1 MFRPI
6 RTRLK
11 VSSPAQEQGF
21 GQLFTVAL
29 IWPLVLMAALAGL
42 LTWQVKLLL
51 SEAQALND
59 ANQLISK
66 FSLTQKLF
74 IDLET
79 GVRGYQITGNQDFLQ
94 PYREARQLIT
104 PTLDELDRQIGD
116 ITPLEKAQ
124 VASLRSEYKK
134 WESFVQKALL
144 AKNKV
149 NDARILALNLQ
160 GKQQMDLIRS
170 SIAKMEERA
179 LAKRAQRNQNIEQK
193 VPVSLTIIIGTFL
206 TGAGL
211 LAILSRNQLRYLS
224 QKYEHSLT
232 SVRTQTEAIEEGE
245 IRYRSLIEAISEIV
259 WSTDVDGQVVTELP
273 DWGTFTGQ
281 SFEEYKG
288 WGWLNAIHPEDQ
300 ERTNLA
306 WTESVRER
314 RLHADEHRLR
324 RFDGIYRYM
333 RIRGVPIIGED
344 GVVREWVGIHTDI
357 DERKR
362 AEEAL
367 AQRAEEQ
374 ARLSEDLRATAARLE
389 ERNRELDQFNYVVS
403 HDLKA
408 PLRAI
413 GSLSEWIE
421 EDLQDQLNDESRRN
435 MRLLRARVYRLEA
448 LINGLLQYSRLGQTK
463 MSFGLVPVAELL
475 TEVIDSLGPPSGFT
489 VTVEP
494 PMPVLTTDR
503 MLLGQVFTNLIDN
516 AITHHDRPQGQVK
529 ITVSDQENFYK
540 FAVSDDGP
548 GIDERFY
555 ERIFSIFQTLEPR
568 DKREG
573 TGIGLALVKRIIE
586 RQGGQSWV
594 VSQIGAGSTFY
605 FTWPKNAPEPE
616 DNFPSI
622 ADLR

>member
-1 MFRPI
+1 MFRSV

-11 VSSPAQEQGF
+11 VPSLAQEQGF
-21 GQLFTVAL
+21 GRLFTVAL

-42 LTWQVKLLL
+42 LVWQVKFLL
-51 SEAQALND
+51 SESQALDNT
-59 ANQLISK
+59 NQLIAK
-66 FSLTQKLF
+66 FSQTQKLF

-79 GVRGYQITGNQDFLQ
+79 GVRGYQITGSQDFLQ
-94 PYREARQLIT
+94 PYREAQQLIT
-104 PTLDELDRQIGD
+104 PALEELDRQIGD
-116 ITPLEKAQ
+116 TSSEKAQ
-124 VASLRSEYKK
+124 LARLRGQYKK
-134 WESFVQKALL
+134 WELFVQKAFL
-144 AKNKV
+144 AKKKG
-149 NDARILALNLQ
+149 NDAQILALNIQ

-170 SIAKMEERA
+170 SVAEMEKRV
-179 LAKRAQRNQNIEQK
+179 RAQHTERTQSIEQT
-193 VPVSLTIIIGTFL
+193 VPITLTIIIGTFL
-206 TGAGL
+206 GGAGV
-211 LAILSRNQLRYLS
+211 LAVLSRNQLRYLS
-224 QKYEHSLT
+224 QKYEDSLT
-232 SVRTQTEAIEEGE
+232 SVRTQTEALEEGE
-245 IRYRSLIEAISEIV
+245 TRYRSLIEAISEIV

-273 DWGTFTGQ
+273 DWGAFTGQ
-281 SFEEYKG
+281 SFDEYKG

-314 RLHADEHRLR
+314 RLHSDEHRLR

-374 ARLSEDLRATAARLE
+374 ARLSKNLSATAVRLE
-389 ERNRELDQFNYVVS
+389 ERNRELEQFNYVVS

-421 EDLQDQLNDESRRN
+421 EDLQDQLTDESRRN
-435 MRLLRARVYRLEA
+435 MNLLRARVYRLEA

-463 MSFGLVPVAELL
+463 LSFGLVPVAELL
-475 TEVIDSLGPPSGFT
+475 TEVIDSLGPPAGFT

-494 PMPVLTTDR
+494 PMPFLTTDR

-529 ITVSDQENFYK
+529 ITVSEQENFYR
-540 FAVSDDGP
+540 FSVSDNGP

-555 ERIFSIFQTLEPR
+555 EKIFAIFQTLEPR
-568 DKREG
+568 DKRES

-594 VSQIGAGSTFY
+594 VSQVGEGSTFY
-605 FTWPKNAPEPE
+605 FTWPKNARRPE
-616 DNFPSI
+616 DN
-622 ADLR
+622 LLGNR

>member
-11 VSSPAQEQGF
+11 VPSPAQEQGF
-21 GQLFTVAL
+21 GRLFTVAL

-42 LTWQVKLLL
+42 LIWQVKFLL
-51 SEAQALND
+51 SESQALNNT
-59 ANQLISK
+59 NQLIAR
-66 FSLTQKLF
+66 FSRTQRLF

-79 GVRGYQITGNQDFLQ
+79 GVRGYQITGSQDFLQ
-94 PYREARQLIT
+94 PYREAQQLIT
-104 PTLDELDRQIGD
+104 PTLDELNQQIGD
-116 ITPLEKAQ
+116 TSPEQAQ
-124 VASLRSEYKK
+124 LVMSLRNDYKR
-134 WESFVQKALL
+134 WESFVEKAFLSKQKG
-144 AKNKV
+144 
-149 NDARILALNLQ
+149 NDTQILALNIQ
-160 GKQQMDLIRS
+160 GKQQMDLIRA
-170 SIAKMEERA
+170 SITKMQER
-179 LAKRAQRNQNIEQK
+179 LRAERTQRSQSIEQT
-193 VPVSLTIIIGTFL
+193 VPISLTIIIGTFL
-206 TGAGL
+206 GGAGF
-211 LAILSRNQLRYLS
+211 LAVLSRNQLRFLS
-224 QKYEHSLT
+224 QKYEDSLT
-232 SVRTQTEAIEEGE
+232 SIRNQAGALEAGE

-273 DWGTFTGQ
+273 DWGAFTGQ
-281 SFEEYKG
+281 SFDEYKG

-300 ERTNLA
+300 ERTA
-306 WTESVRER
+306 ITWTESVRER

-324 RFDGIYRYM
+324 RYDGAYRYM
-333 RIRGVPIIGED
+333 RVRGVPILGED

-374 ARLSEDLRATAARLE
+374 ARLSDNLSATAVRLE
-389 ERNRELDQFNYVVS
+389 ERNRELEQFNYVVS

-421 EDLQDQLNDESRRN
+421 EDLQDQLTDESRRN
-435 MRLLRARVYRLEA
+435 MDLLRARVYRLEA
-448 LINGLLQYSRLGQTK
+448 LINGLLQYSRLGQAK
-463 MSFGLVPVAELL
+463 LSFELVPVAELL

-529 ITVSDQENFYK
+529 ITVLEQENFYR

-555 ERIFSIFQTLEPR
+555 EKIFAIFQTLEPR
-568 DKREG
+568 DKRES

-594 VSQIGAGSTFY
+594 VSEVGEGSTFY
-605 FTWPKNAPEPE
+605 FTWPKNALRPE
-616 DNFPSI
+616 NNLFI
-622 ADLR
+622 NR

>member
-1 MFRPI
+1 MFRPV

-11 VSSPAQEQGF
+11 VSFPAQEQGF
-21 GQLFTVAL
+21 GRLFTVAL

-42 LTWQVKLLL
+42 LTWQVKFLLA
-51 SEAQALND
+51 EAQALND
-59 ANQLISK
+59 ANQLILK

-94 PYREARQLIT
+94 PYQEAQQLIT
-104 PTLDELDRQIGD
+104 PTLEELDRQIGD
-116 ITPLEKAQ
+116 STPLEKAQ
-124 VASLRSEYKK
+124 VANIRSEYKK
-134 WESFVQKALL
+134 WQSFVQKALL
-144 AKNKV
+144 VKNKL
-149 NDARILALNLQ
+149 NNARILALNLQ

-170 SIAKMEERA
+170 SIAKMEERV
-179 LAKRAQRNQNIEQK
+179 LAQRAQRNQNIEQK

-224 QKYEHSLT
+224 QKYEDSLA
-232 SVRTQTEAIEEGE
+232 SVREQTEALEDGE
-245 IRYRSLIEAISEIV
+245 IRYRSLVEAVSEIV
-259 WSTDVDGQVVTELP
+259 WSTDIDGQVVTELP
-273 DWGTFTGQ
+273 DWGAFTGQ
-281 SFEEYKG
+281 RFDEYKG
-288 WGWLNAIHPEDQ
+288 WGWLNAIHPEDK
-300 ERTNLA
+300 ERTAIA

-333 RIRGVPIIGED
+333 RIRGVPLIGED
-344 GVVREWVGIHTDI
+344 GAVREWVGIHTDI

-367 AQRAEEQ
+367 VQRAEEQ
-374 ARLSEDLRATAARLE
+374 VRLSKNLSATAVRLE
-389 ERNRELDQFNYVVS
+389 ERNRELEQFNYVVS

-421 EDLQDQLNDESRRN
+421 EDLQYQLSDESRRN
-435 MRLLRARVYRLEA
+435 MNLLRARVYRLEA

-475 TEVIDSLGPPSGFT
+475 TQVIDRFGPPSGFT

-494 PMPVLTTDR
+494 SMPVLNTDR
-503 MLLGQVFTNLIDN
+503 MLLGQVFTSLIDN
-516 AITHHDRPQGQVK
+516 AITHHDRLEGQVK
-529 ITVSDQENFYK
+529 ITVSDEENFYK

-555 ERIFSIFQTLEPR
+555 EKIFSIFQTLEPR
-568 DKREG
+568 DKRES

-594 VSQIGAGSTFY
+594 VSQLGEGSTFY
-605 FTWPKNAPEPE
+605 FTWPKNAPRSE
-616 DNFPSI
+616 DTLLGN
-622 ADLR
+622 R